1 MTKAEIDEAR
11 ILSQA
16 LAEDAMADDASA
28 HTVVITDV
36 LEPAGTSEPSAE
48 HRQRPADLEEEGK
61 KITAPPLRRDSTL
74 TIPSPTARDAEVMQS
89 NQARPVMRAIFGVE
103 QIRKGLPW

>member
-16 LAEDAMADDASA
+16 IAEDAMADDASA
-28 HTVVITDV
+28 HTVDVIDV
-36 LEPAGTSEPSAE
+36 LDPAGKSEPSAELE
-48 HRQRPADLEEEGK
+48 HRQRPADLEMERMEEGK

-89 NQARPVMRAIFGVE
+89 NQARPVM
-103 QIRKGLPW
+103 